1 MSAKENNSDFCRES
15 TGRPTATSIVDGGP
29 TSSGPRLGSGSAG
42 GVPDAPSEGLGEPD
56 GDADASALGESA
68 SAGSPVGAEDSP
80 SAVTN
85 AATLSTPENQP
96 PTTGPPEPL
105 QRLGDADDAP
115 GPPEAD
121 GSTGSVGSGS
131 AGTLGSGAAESSPE
145 SSKGRTSSGT
155 PGTGVQP
162 LASTSTERDCR
173 AGIERVCDG
182 NASTA
187 AAGSACSGTGCTG
200 CAGTLPGSGSA
211 TATDEPNNATP
222 EGLTTGA
229 ATNKPETTNSDN
241 EAELALPIRR
251 RDERLTTPMSRTTR
265 RATTKPSHKQEPA
278 PRREGPRD
286 TQQQATRRQDQRQ
299 HPRDLHHP
307 KTRRYRSVA
316 KRSPSVPAHH
326 RRRKRSAELDRMSP
340 VRAADPLDLL
350 GIGET
355 VLEGSEVWSASA
367 FVLFA
372 KSANEPAIELPVHGP
387 HELWDLAARWRQE
400 QLAGGLKVT
409 PTCDDGQRPAVIGQA
424 CL

>member
-29 TSSGPRLGSGSAG
+29 TSSGPRLGSGSAD
-42 GVPDAPSEGLGEPD
+42 GVPDAPPDGLGEPD
-56 GDADASALGESA
+56 GDADASALGEPA

-96 PTTGPPEPL
+96 PTTEPPEPL

-131 AGTLGSGAAESSPE
+131 AGTLGSGAADSSPE

-187 AAGSACSGTGCTG
+187 AAGSARSGTGCTG

-211 TATDEPNNATP
+211 AAVDEPSNGTP

-241 EAELALPIRR
+241 EAEIALPIPR
-251 RDERLTTPMSRTTR
+251 RDERLNTHKSRTTR
-265 RATTKPSHKQEPA
+265 RATTSPLTS
-278 PRREGPRD
+278 RS
-286 TQQQATRRQDQRQ
+286 QR
-299 HPRDLHHP
+299 H
-307 KTRRYRSVA
+307 
-316 KRSPSVPAHH
+316 
-326 RRRKRSAELDRMSP
+326 
-340 VRAADPLDLL
+340 
-350 GIGET
+350 
-355 VLEGSEVWSASA
+355 
-367 FVLFA
+367 
-372 KSANEPAIELPVHGP
+372 
-387 HELWDLAARWRQE
+387 AARAHETLSNRPPAAKTNGSTLEIPTTPKPGVTEALPNSRQ
-400 QLAGGLKVT
+400 AFPHTIG
-409 PTCDDGQRPAVIGQA
+409 DGQPGPQVHHGRRPREKRGHARALADRLPQLSRPPGTGPGA
-424 CL
+424 NLKLSR